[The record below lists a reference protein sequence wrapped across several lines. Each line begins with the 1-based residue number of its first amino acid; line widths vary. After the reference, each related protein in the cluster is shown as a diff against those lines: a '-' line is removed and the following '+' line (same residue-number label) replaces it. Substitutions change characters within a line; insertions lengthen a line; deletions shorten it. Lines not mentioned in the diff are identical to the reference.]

1 MAKLSTCLS
10 ILTVGTAVAL
20 GSADRADAAEMCCS
34 DLEERVAELE
44 ATAVRKGNKKVA
56 VTLSGHV
63 SRAILFW
70 DDGFEDN
77 VYNVGNKNDQ
87 TQFTFE
93 GLAEIDRTWS
103 AGYTINI
110 RVMDTLSDAV
120 NQLDDNGELG
130 FEIWKS
136 LMFVESKML
145 GRFSIGQ
152 ESRAT
157 DTVPEVDLSETA
169 LAAFAEVP
177 AIGGGFFLRRA
188 NGNLSN
194 VTIGDTIFHLNGDT
208 ANVVRWDSPEVK
220 GFSAAVTWGEDDI
233 FDAALRYKA
242 ETKAFNFEGAVGYS
256 NLNDTDGEFAE
267 FENEVIVGSMSIV
280 HNPSGLNF
288 TLSTGEANFE
298 DQTIPTAKFLYLK
311 GGWIAKD
318 IVRLGSTAFFAESGK
333 FEDFLA
339 VVDSS
344 DVIGAPGSD
353 MLPPGAANG
362 RGSEADIWGL
372 GVLQNIEAAEMQV
385 FLAYRHYEFELGAAR
400 LNGMWIDQP
409 IRDFETVLVGGKIA
423 F

>member
-1 MAKLSTCLS
+1 
-10 ILTVGTAVAL
+10 
-20 GSADRADAAEMCCS
+20 
-34 DLEERVAELE
+34 
-44 ATAVRKGNKKVA
+44 
-56 VTLSGHV
+56 
-63 SRAILFW
+63 
-70 DDGFEDN
+70 
-77 VYNVGNKNDQ
+77 
-87 TQFTFE
+87 
-93 GLAEIDRTWS
+93 
-103 AGYTINI
+103 
-110 RVMDTLSDAV
+110 MDTLSDAV

-136 LMFVESKML
+136 SFFIESRKL

-152 ESRAT
+152 DSRAT

-169 LAAFAEVP
+169 LVSYAGIQEF
-177 AIGGGFFLRRA
+177 GGGFFLRRA

-208 ANVVRWDSPEVK
+208 ANVVRWDSPELK

-242 ETKAFNFEGAVGYS
+242 ETKAVNFEGAVGYS

-267 FENEVIVGSMSIV
+267 FKNAVVVGSMSIL
-280 HNPSGLNF
+280 HNPTGLNF
-288 TLSTGEANFE
+288 TLSTGQADFE
-298 DQTIPTAKFLYLK
+298 DETIPTAKFLYLK

-344 DVIGAPGSD
+344 DLIGSPNPH
-353 MLPPGAANG
+353 MLPPGVANG
-362 RGSEADIWGL
+362 RGSKAEIWGL
-372 GVLQNIEAAEMQV
+372 GVLQNIDAAEMQIYIG
-385 FLAYRHYEFELGAAR
+385 YRHTKFELGAAR
-400 LNGMWIDQP
+400 LNGMRIDQP
-409 IRDFETVLVGGKIA
+409 IKDFETVLVGGKIA